1 MLPVCASRKGNLILF
16 SNAIRVLKDAEFSTA
31 SRYVESWRRLKK
43 KKITL
48 MLPNKD
54 RKTNYCCNFST
65 IGRFT
70 TIPDAAITPIS
81 LFLEE
86 MESLNV
92 AVWQVEQHC
101 QKRLLGPS
109 IQYSIPV
116 DRVHRPSPATSRPAA
131 VLDRLDSC
139 QIKRFRSYKFRLV
152 SYWIIMPKPIT
163 IYMFWFKIS
172 IVDQLKQFRFF
183 THSVI
188 QVARLTVGFRS
199 LFFR

>member
-31 SRYVESWRRLKK
+31 SRYVESCRRLKK

-86 MESLNV
+86 GTRNGI
-92 AVWQVEQHC
+92 VEC
-101 QKRLLGPS
+101 CCLTSGTALPEKTFGFFD
-109 IQYSIPV
+109 PV
-116 DRVHRPSPATSRPAA
+116 FHSSQSRPP
-131 VLDRLDSC
+131 SKSSNQPSSGC
-139 QIKRFRSYKFRLV
+139 TRS
-152 SYWIIMPKPIT
+152 
-163 IYMFWFKIS
+163 
-172 IVDQLKQFRFF
+172 
-183 THSVI
+183 
-188 QVARLTVGFRS
+188 VG
-199 LFFR
+199 LLPN